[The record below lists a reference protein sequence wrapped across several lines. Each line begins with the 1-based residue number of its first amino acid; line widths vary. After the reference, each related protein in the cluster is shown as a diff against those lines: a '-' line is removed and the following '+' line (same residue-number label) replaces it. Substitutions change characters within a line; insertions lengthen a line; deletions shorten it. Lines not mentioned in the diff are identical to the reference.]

1 MEWFE
6 RLPRSIAF
14 VDVETTGL
22 SSEDRVV
29 SIGAFWIASRSLCD
43 PIFPVSF
50 AHMIFNPGRPSH
62 PRAAQVHGYSDWLLS
77 HQDRFE
83 TYAGDVR
90 EFLCDAELIVAHNA
104 EFDLGFINA
113 ELVRANKPAI
123 NRSSFCTMSACQNR
137 GMHAS
142 LEAVCKNLGLKRAGK
157 SHGALEDAWL
167 AMMVYLWLQ
176 GCTTRSPFSEAGH
189 LLEPF
194 NLRTAPQAADPHAV
208 AAPPR
213 RAGIDPRAS
222 NTGRSI
228 AATPAEAARID
239 ALVEQIKELKRAGS
253 LNQAEILLLAEV
265 GRQEAQAKAT
275 GSGVAPWYYDQL
287 AVVYSKQHRLED
299 EIRILERYER
309 QPKAPGA
316 MPAQLLARLE
326 KARLHL
332 SGARA

>member
-62 PRAAQVHGYSDWLLS
+62 PRATQVHGYSDWLLS

-83 TYAGDVR
+83 IYAADVR

-142 LEAVCKNLGLKRAGK
+142 LEAVCKNLGLKRAGR

-176 GCTTRSPFSEAGH
+176 GCKTHWPFSEAGH

-194 NLRTAPQAADPHAV
+194 NLRAAPQAI
-208 AAPPR
+208 AAAAG
-213 RAGIDPRAS
+213 RAAIYPRAS
-222 NTGRSI
+222 NTGRSL
-228 AATPAEAARID
+228 AATAAEASRID
-239 ALVEQIKELKRAGS
+239 AFVEKIKELKRQG
-253 LNQAEILLLAEV
+253 LLEQAEIFLLAEV
-265 GRQEAQAKAT
+265 DRQETHAKAT

-287 AVVYSKQHRLED
+287 AIVYSKQHRLTD

-326 KARLHL
+326 KARLRL
-332 SGARA
+332 PGVAV